1 MAMPSSRAVRPM
13 KILGSTV
20 NMVDMPYIMEWMESA
35 IKEYRTMEASDSPV
49 ATKHLM
55 VAGYHGVIQA
65 KKSELYYKIGEE
77 ADLWIPDSIG
87 PVLVARRRG
96 MKDAVT
102 TPGPDMMSE
111 FLALADRRH
120 YRTFFYGETP
130 ETLAA
135 LESTVAQRY
144 PGHIIAGS
152 FSPPFRPMSD
162 AEEAEH
168 VAMINAAKP
177 DVLWVGLGL
186 PKQDEWIYR
195 NKSRLRVPIA
205 TGVGAAFSFLSGRVG
220 RAPGWCRKVGLE
232 WLYMLLRKPKRTA
245 KRVFVDGSEVVF
257 AVLLE
262 ELRRGKSGSE

>member
-1 MAMPSSRAVRPM
+1 MP
-13 KILGSTV
+13 
-20 NMVDMPYIMEWMESA
+20 ESG
-35 IKEYRTMEASDSPV
+35 RLS
-49 ATKHLM
+49 
-55 VAGYHGVIQA
+55 
-65 KKSELYYKIGEE
+65 
-77 ADLWIPDSIG
+77 
-87 PVLVARRRG
+87 
-96 MKDAVT
+96 VT

-205 TGVGAAFSFLSGRVG
+205 TGVGAAFGFLSGRVG

-245 KRVFVDGSEVVF
+245 KRVFVDGSEFVF

-262 ELRRGKSGSE
+262 ELRRGNSGSE